1 MESNTKNI
9 ILKDL
14 KQNLLAKFDLNLL
27 VLFGSQASGKE
38 NENSDFDILV
48 VLNKMNSTKDV
59 SQIMDICYAID
70 LKYNMLLDAHIL
82 TKADL
87 NSLRGR
93 QPIFVNALKN
103 GIYA

>member
-1 MESNTKNI
+1 MDRNTKNI

-14 KQNLLAKFDLNLL
+14 KQNLSAKFDLNLL

-48 VLNKMNSTKDV
+48 VLNKMQSANDTSE
-59 SQIMDICYAID
+59 IMDICYAID
-70 LKYNMLLDAHIL
+70 LKYNILLDAHIL